1 MGAKFMK
8 IKKIIMPLMQA
19 LMAVTSL
26 TGCAVTKKDFAAL
39 MDTNDDVSVEL
50 NIAVLNT
57 NGKVQT
63 KVFASDMGINQL
75 KDAES
80 SSAASDFK
88 LAVLGTNGIGK
99 TLMQALASQN
109 DSTPGVNGFFK
120 TGQIDTND
128 KGIHP
133 EQGNSS
139 DLNTKAQNVL
149 ELINPGHFDKARTDQ
164 NDEKAAILAQIV
176 YQSMPIQTVTGEG
189 SKEGVDVHMSMLQV
203 MRQIDSQLFSD
214 FYVAQFTDDAT
225 VEVLNNRL
233 KEAGVDGTI
242 TVDGLKAIRD
252 SYVKS
257 INTWQDKSNVKAF
270 ASQLSDA
277 QVFNELACN
286 SKYLDYGD
294 QVDPIF
300 ARVKYVAEG
309 NDIANYDAE
318 NDGMM
323 DTIYAQPAS
332 NFEMAVYMY
341 NMLTDNGLWT
351 NNAETNA
358 DTNVGSIEVKED
370 ADVESWLQ
378 DTDHVG
384 VPESCKSGKLNT
396 ATTIK
401 EYQTYAAAGTKM
413 MQITQSDEYKSIMS
427 GKQQAMLLDNI
438 DNSKLFAEVETRTMI
453 SMMRNISTNI
463 DFEKASKIAGGIGLT
478 DINYLEKDDG
488 ETEDVQV
495 FDFDLYI
502 DQFKDENNIEINPDD
517 IGTDISDIDSLHD
530 WLYSNGVDRISVQN
544 DRDSGCKNPY
554 LDGYLEYLDSLVD
567 KQIAEDNAGQVESS
581 AKGDGLGGTEIINGY
596 EFKLDSDGGGTLDG
610 VYYDA
615 DNIEYIRKAAE
626 KQEAKRAENEAL
638 IEQMHKDGEALEKAS
653 QDEAYIQDFI
663 NKLQGNG

>member
-1 MGAKFMK
+1 
-8 IKKIIMPLMQA
+8 MQA

-26 TGCAVTKKDFAAL
+26 TGCTVSKKDFAEL

-75 KDAES
+75 KNAES
-80 SSAASDFK
+80 TSAASDFK
-88 LAVLGTNGIGK
+88 VAVLGTNGIGK

-120 TGQIDTND
+120 TGQIDIND

-139 DLNTKAQNVL
+139 DLNAKAENVL
-149 ELINPGHFDKARTDQ
+149 ELVNPGRFDKDRAGQ
-164 NDEKAAILAQIV
+164 GDEKAAILAQIV
-176 YQSMPIQTVTGEG
+176 YQAMPIQTVTGEG
-189 SKEGVDVHMSMLQV
+189 SKESVDVQMSTLQIL
-203 MRQIDSQLFSD
+203 RQIDCQIFGD
-214 FYVAQFTDDAT
+214 FYVAKFTDDAT

-233 KEAGVDGTI
+233 KTAGVDGTI
-242 TVDGLKAIRD
+242 TVDDLKDIRD

-257 INTWQDKSNVKAF
+257 VNTWQDKSNVKAF

-294 QVDPIF
+294 QIDPIF

-332 NFEMAVYMY
+332 NFEVAVYMY

-358 DTNVGSIEVKED
+358 DTNIGSIEVKED

-378 DTDHVG
+378 DADHVG

-438 DNSKLFAEVETRTMI
+438 DNSKLFDDVETRTMI
-453 SMMRNISTNI
+453 SMMRNIASNI
-463 DFEKASKIAGGIGLT
+463 DLEKASSIAEGIGLP
-478 DINYLEKDDG
+478 DINSLGKDDG
-488 ETEDVQV
+488 EAEDVQV

-502 DQFKDENNIEINPDD
+502 DQFKEENNIEINLSDD
-517 IGTDISDIDSLHD
+517 GTDIPDTSILYD
-530 WLYSNGVDRISVQN
+530 WLYNNGVTRESVQN

-554 LDGYLEYLDSLVD
+554 LDGYLEYLDNLDKPSETPSKSLDDYEVAEDGEIIIDDWSSLV
-567 KQIAEDNAGQVESS
+567 
-581 AKGDGLGGTEIINGY
+581 GGGS
-596 EFKLDSDGGGTLDG
+596 DSDVSVGSSGMVDSSDELGEKIESGQAQRELD
-610 VYYDA
+610 
-615 DNIEYIRKAAE
+615 EIRA
-626 KQEAKRAENEAL
+626 RHPD
-638 IEQMHKDGEALEKAS
+638 IYM
-653 QDEAYIQDFI
+653 
-663 NKLQGNG
+663 